1 MLKMNLIKT
10 QNPWFPA
17 IVDELFNTSWSLAA
31 PHKGGTL
38 PAVNIIEEDKAYQLE
53 FAVPGKDKNDFEI
66 EVEEG
71 VLSVGLQS
79 SDTQEALTNRYTRRE
94 FHYDA
99 FKRTF
104 TLPDS
109 VDANKIDAQYRAGV
123 LQVTLPKRKEALPE
137 PKKKISIK

>member
-1 MLKMNLIKT
+1 MNLIKT

-17 IVDELFNTSWSLAA
+17 IVDELFNSSWRPAA

-66 EVEEG
+66 EVEDG

-79 SDTQEALTNRYTRRE
+79 SETQETLTPRYTRRE

-109 VDANKIDAQYRAGV
+109 IDANKIDAQYRAGV
-123 LQVTLPKRKEALPE
+123 LQVTLPKRKEALPV
-137 PKKKISIK
+137 PKKKISIN